1 MSVVLRL
8 PSILSSA
15 VGTDRVEV
23 EGTTVGA
30 ALDAAC
36 AALPNLRRHILKDDG
51 GLRDHVLCLVNGEA
65 LPRRELRDHPLAG
78 GDEIR
83 IHQAISGG

>member
-8 PSILSSA
+8 PSILTSA
-15 VGTDRVEV
+15 VGADAVEV
-23 EGTTVGA
+23 EGATVGA

-36 AALPNLRRHILKDDG
+36 AALPRLRRHILKEDG
-51 GLRDHVLCLVNGEA
+51 GLRDHVLCLVNDEA
-65 LPRRELRDHPLAG
+65 LPRAGLRAHPLAP